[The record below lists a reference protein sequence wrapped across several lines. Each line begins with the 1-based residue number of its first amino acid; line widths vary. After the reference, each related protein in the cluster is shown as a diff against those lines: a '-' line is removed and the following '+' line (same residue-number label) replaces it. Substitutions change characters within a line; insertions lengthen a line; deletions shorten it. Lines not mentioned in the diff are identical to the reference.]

1 MNKDWL
7 KNLKV
12 GDTVYFVETGGRSTF
27 ERETEVLKIG
37 RKYLT
42 IKVLSQDRKI
52 NLSDGYEESKYGAFR
67 SRIYR
72 DKKDYLHELKLIEL
86 RFAVKKKIA
95 SSYFK
100 LTSED
105 AEAINNLLD
114 KYTE

>member
-1 MNKDWL
+1 MNKDWI

-12 GDTVYFVETGGRSTF
+12 GDTVYFLETLMRSNI
-27 ERETEVLKIG
+27 EHEAEVLKIG

-42 IKVLSQDRKI
+42 IRVRGRDRKI
-52 NLSDGYEESKYGAFR
+52 NLSDGYEESKYGALYG
-67 SRIYR
+67 RIYR
-72 DKKDYLHELKLIEL
+72 SKKDYLHELKLIEL